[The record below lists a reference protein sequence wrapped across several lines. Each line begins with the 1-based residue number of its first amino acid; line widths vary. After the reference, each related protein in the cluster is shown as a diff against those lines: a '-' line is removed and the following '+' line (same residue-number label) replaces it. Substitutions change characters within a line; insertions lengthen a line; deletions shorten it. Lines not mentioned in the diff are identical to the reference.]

1 MKDATIRSR
10 LTVVVLLSLL
20 CVLLLGYLFVTQ
32 SEKDIS
38 FAYRE
43 LQGTDYV
50 EDLLPDLVARFGG
63 QAMPADGRLAD
74 VAKRLDGTLDLAPWS
89 NAYLQVRETIA
100 GTYDA
105 AYWTAADE
113 LRSKIGDNSL
123 LILDPDIDSFY
134 LMDILVVKLGALLED
149 GTKLRA
155 AVEQAAGA
163 GLDSD
168 ALVEALA
175 LAGAFKS
182 NVEGTGNSYE
192 SALTGQNGDQVKG
205 WLQQPIAGLEEAS
218 KAFDSAV
225 AAVLKAD
232 ATTDRAPLKAAADKA
247 AAEMSAATTSVVR
260 AANLGLQTLLKQRM
274 DGLVNRLVTT
284 LLAASGLVALVFLV
298 SWLFAR
304 SILKAVLRLEADI
317 RKMADDPAM
326 LSLAQ
331 AEKRNEI
338 AAIAR
343 AVQYLRDQ
351 TVEKLAE
358 ADRARQAE
366 SERAA
371 IAEREAAAQREANL
385 KLAANEAEAQR
396 EMIAELSLAL
406 ARLADGDLRCRVDRR
421 FAGGLEQ
428 IREAFNT
435 SVSALEKTISLVKAS
450 SVSIR
455 TATEELLAGATD
467 LADRTSRQAGSL
479 QETSE
484 AVRALA
490 RTVEESAR
498 LAETARS
505 NGELVSASASHT
517 GRAMGQTAQAMSRIE
532 ESSQRIANIVGLIDD
547 IAFQTNLLAL
557 NASVEAARAGEAGK
571 GFAVVAVEV
580 RRLAQS
586 AATASSDVKQL
597 IEESRA
603 HVADGSRYVTD
614 AGTYIADMEG
624 LAGKSRELLAD
635 IARRSAEQNSS
646 ISVVERSMQQMDSAT
661 QQNAALV
668 EETNA
673 AIAQTEAQANQLD
686 TVVARFVLDGQRE
699 QRRAVA

>member
-20 CVLLLGYLFVTQ
+20 SVLLLGYLFVTQ

-38 FAYRE
+38 FAHRE
-43 LQGTDYV
+43 LLGTDYL
-50 EDLLPDLVARFGG
+50 EDLLPDLVARFEGG
-63 QAMPADGRLAD
+63 AMPADAQLAD
-74 VAKRLDGTLDLAPWS
+74 AGRRLDGTLELTQWS
-89 NAYLQVRETIA
+89 SAYLKVRETVS
-100 GTYDA
+100 GTFDP
-105 AYWTAADE
+105 AYWAAADD
-113 LRSKIGDNSL
+113 LRAKIGDNSL

-134 LMDILVVKLGALLED
+134 LMDILVVKVGGLLED
-149 GTKLRA
+149 GTELRA
-155 AVEQAAGA
+155 AAEQAATD

-168 ALVEALA
+168 GLVSALA
-175 LAGAFKS
+175 LAGAFNS
-182 NVEGTGNSYE
+182 NVEGTANSYE
-192 SALTGQNGDQVKG
+192 SALTGQHGEMVKG
-205 WLQQPIAGLEEAS
+205 WLQQPIATLETAA
-218 KAFDSAV
+218 KAFDDAM
-225 AAVLKAD
+225 ATVLKAD
-232 ATTDRAPLKAAADKA
+232 QGADRAALKAAADKTA
-247 AAEMSAATTSVVR
+247 IELATATRSVVK

-274 DGLVNRLVTT
+274 DGLINRLVTT

-304 SILKAVLRLEADI
+304 SILRAVLRLEADI
-317 RKMADDPAM
+317 RRMADDPAM

-331 AEKRNEI
+331 ADKRNEI

-358 ADRARQAE
+358 AERARRAE
-366 SERAA
+366 AERAA
-371 IAEREAAAQREANL
+371 EAERDAAAQREANL

-406 ARLADGDLRCRVDRR
+406 ARLAEGDLRCRVDRR

-435 SVSALEKTISLVKAS
+435 SVSALEKTISLVKGS

-467 LADRTSRQAGSL
+467 LADRTSRQASSL
-479 QETSE
+479 QETSK
-484 AVRALA
+484 AVRELA
-490 RTVEESAR
+490 RTVEDSAR
-498 LAETARS
+498 LAETARA
-505 NGELVSASASHT
+505 NGELVSDSAGHT
-517 GRAMGQTAQAMSRIE
+517 GTAMGQTAAAMSRIE

-603 HVADGSRYVTD
+603 HVADGSRFVAD
-614 AGTYIADMEG
+614 AGTYIADMAG
-624 LAGKSRELLAD
+624 LAGKSRELLAE

-646 ISVVERSMQQMDSAT
+646 ISVIERSMQQMDSAT

-686 TVVARFVLDGQRE
+686 TVVAHFVLEGHRE
-699 QRRAVA
+699 QRRAAA